1 MSKISL
7 LISQLDFAQK
17 LLSIQIELERSR
29 ISNEFFLHLLEVY
42 QKVSLAEKNMQ
53 VKNACSHI
61 SSTNV

>member
-1 MSKISL
+1 MSKFSL

-29 ISNEFFLHLLEVY
+29 ISNEFFSHLLEVY